1 MGQPRRPAGRAVRI
15 EPYTDAAFG
24 DVMALWDACGIN
36 VPGNDPVQEIAA
48 IRRSPHAQLFLGYL
62 GPRLVG
68 SVMAG
73 QDGPRGWVYL
83 LALAP
88 DQPRLCFRRRL
99 LRPSGAWLRRP
110 SAWDSNPP

>member
-1 MGQPRRPAGRAVRI
+1 MEPPRRHARRAVRI

-24 DVMALWDACGIN
+24 DVVALWNACGIN

-73 QDGPRGWVYL
+73 QDGHRRRSFLP
-83 LALAP
+83 ALAAEHDP
-88 DQPRLCFRRRL
+88 PGLARTPAP
-99 LRPSGAWLRRP
+99 LR
-110 SAWDSNPP
+110 